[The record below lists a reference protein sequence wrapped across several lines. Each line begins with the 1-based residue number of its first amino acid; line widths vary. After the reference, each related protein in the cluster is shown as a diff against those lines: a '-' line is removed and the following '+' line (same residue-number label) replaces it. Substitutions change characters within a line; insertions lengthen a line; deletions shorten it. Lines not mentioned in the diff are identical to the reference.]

1 MIEAEAAYLSLG
13 QSGLNV
19 WELRLYVSHAF

>member
-1 MIEAEAAYLSLG
+1 MFEAEAGYLSLG
-13 QSGLNV
+13 QQGLNV